1 MNSILA
7 LWTGLL
13 VAFGG
18 PVREVRIA
26 PTALTTDVVVS
37 VDGPVETRHFTMGAP
52 TRLIVDL
59 MGARQGL
66 PQEVY
71 RNISRGGIIS
81 LSSTQYS
88 DEMVRITLELEED
101 LPYQVETTPAGV
113 KISLERR
120 SGSFEPWTSGAVAEG
135 LAARSSSP
143 APVAAPAAAPQQVTQ
158 PRITVEFTETPIE
171 EILFTFAEYSGRS
184 IVSGN
189 DVTGTIS
196 AKIDSQPWDE
206 ALDVILQS
214 NGFLATELPSGIIR
228 VDNVESLS
236 NRETIEPP
244 YTRTYRINYATSEE
258 LAIAVEG
265 MLTDRGTASSAPG
278 SNALI
283 ISDVAR
289 VHRDVEELI
298 RTVDIRTPQVSIQA
312 KIIFVNRTDLDELG
326 VTYDLKDSQGNQLNL
341 VTPGAVDL
349 DGDGVIELP
358 QEQAQQGTNVVS
370 LGGSSLAALG
380 NANNRVPSP
389 SLTLLTSL
397 VVGRHTLVNFIDALE
412 SRSLSDVQAQP
423 SVTVLDNQT
432 ARIQVGERTPL
443 RVIDASA
450 GGAQGG
456 QGGGAGGGQGGG
468 GGGGGPGGAVLP
480 QATVDFEETGI
491 ILEATPHVTANNNIL
506 LELAAER
513 SAPVIGD
520 SDVGLI
526 FQTQEASSRVL
537 VRDGQTVVI
546 GGLTVTENSEIR
558 SGIPLLMDLPLIGPL
573 FRTTRKSQVQ
583 RDLIILVTPS
593 IVRDL
598 GN

>member
-1 MNSILA
+1 VEA
-7 LWTGLL
+7 R
-13 VAFGG
+13 
-18 PVREVRIA
+18 PA
-26 PTALTTDVVVS
+26 PTA
-37 VDGPVETRHFTMGAP
+37 
-52 TRLIVDL
+52 
-59 MGARQGL
+59 ARAL
-66 PQEVY
+66 
-71 RNISRGGIIS
+71 
-81 LSSTQYS
+81 
-88 DEMVRITLELEED
+88 DE
-101 LPYQVETTPAGV
+101 A
-113 KISLERR
+113 
-120 SGSFEPWTSGAVAEG
+120 
-135 LAARSSSP
+135 P
-143 APVAAPAAAPQQVTQ
+143 APQASQ

-184 IVSGN
+184 IVNGN
-189 DVTGTIS
+189 DVQGLIS
-196 AKIDSQPWDE
+196 AKIDNQPWDE

-214 NGFLATELPSGIIR
+214 NGFIATELPSGIIR
-228 VDNVESLS
+228 VDKVESLS

-244 YTRTYRINYATSEE
+244 YTRTYRINYATAEE
-258 LAIAVEG
+258 LANAVG
-265 MLTDRGTASSAPG
+265 GLLTDRGTAASAPG

-283 ISDVAR
+283 VSDVGR

-298 RTVDIRTPQVSIQA
+298 RTVDVRTPQVSIQA

-358 QEQAQQGTNVVS
+358 EEQAQQGTNVVS
-370 LGGSSLAALG
+370 LGGSSFAALG
-380 NANNRVPSP
+380 NANSRVPSP
-389 SLTLLTSL
+389 SLTLLSSL
-397 VVGRHTLVNFIDALE
+397 VIGRHTLVTFIDALQ

-450 GGAQGG
+450 GGAAGG
-456 QGGGAGGGQGGG
+456 QAGGAPGGG

-513 SAPVIGD
+513 SAPVVAE

-537 VRDGQTVVI
+537 VRDGETVVI
-546 GGLTVTENSEIR
+546 GGLTVTETSEIR
-558 SGIPLLMDLPLIGPL
+558 SGIPLLMDLPLIGGL
-573 FRTTRKSQVQ
+573 FRTTRESQVQ

>member
-13 VAFGG
+13 VAFTS

-26 PTALTTDVVVS
+26 PTALTTDVVIA
-37 VDGPVETRHFTMGAP
+37 VDGQVDTRHFTMEAP
-52 TRLIVDL
+52 TRLIIDL
-59 MGARQGL
+59 TGAQHGL
-66 PQEVY
+66 AREQY
-71 RNISRGGIIS
+71 LDIARGGIVS
-81 LSSTQYS
+81 LTSTQYS
-88 DEMVRITLELEED
+88 DDMVRLTLELDE
-101 LPYQVETTPAGV
+101 LVPYEVISTPSGV
-113 KISLERR
+113 KVSLERR
-120 SGSFEPWTSGAVAEG
+120 TGTFQPWSSGPSAQ
-135 LAARSSSP
+135 
-143 APVAAPAAAPQQVTQ
+143 AAPRSEAAPTVRPVSTETVQAQE
-158 PRITVEFTETPIE
+158 PRISVEFTETPIE
-171 EILFTFAEYSGRS
+171 EVLFTFAEYSGRS

-189 DVTGTIS
+189 AVQGAIS
-196 AKIDSQPWDE
+196 AKIDQQPWDE
-206 ALDVILQS
+206 ALDVILRS
-214 NGFLATELPSGIIR
+214 NGFVATELPSGIIR
-228 VDNVESLS
+228 VDNIESLS
-236 NRETIEPP
+236 TRETVEPP
-244 YTRTYRINYATSEE
+244 YTRTYRINYATAEE
-258 LAIAVEG
+258 LSVAVEG
-265 MLTDRGTASSAPG
+265 LTTDRGTVSAAPG

-283 ISDVAR
+283 VSDVER

-358 QEQAQQGTNVVS
+358 EEQAAQGTNVVS

-380 NANNRVPSP
+380 NANARVPSP
-389 SLTLLTSL
+389 SLTLLSSL
-397 VVGRHTLVNFIDALE
+397 VIGRHTLVTFLDALQ
-412 SRSLSDVQAQP
+412 SRNLSDIQAQP

-450 GGAQGG
+450 GGAA
-456 QGGGAGGGQGGG
+456 GGGAGGGAGAAPGA
-468 GGGGGPGGAVLP
+468 GGAGGAGGAILP

-491 ILEATPHVTANNNIL
+491 ILQATPHVTADNNIL
-506 LELAAER
+506 LELEAER
-513 SAPVIGD
+513 SAPVVAD

-537 VRDGQTVVI
+537 VRDGETVVI
-546 GGLTVTENSEIR
+546 GGLTVTETSEVR
-558 SGIPLLMDLPLIGPL
+558 SGIPLLMDLPLIGGL
-573 FRTTRKSQVQ
+573 FRTTREQQIQ
-583 RDLIILVTPS
+583 RDLIILVTPN

>member
-37 VDGPVETRHFTMGAP
+37 VDGPVEARHFTMGAP

-71 RNISRGGIIS
+71 RNISRGGIVS
-81 LSSTQYS
+81 LTSTQYS
-88 DEMVRITLELEED
+88 EDMVRITLQLEEE
-101 LPYQVETTPAGV
+101 LPYEVETTANGV

-120 SGSFEPWTSGAVAEG
+120 TGSFEPWSSGAVEPTVARA
-135 LAARSSSP
+135 AARTP
-143 APVAAPAAAPQQVTQ
+143 APTESAAQQVAQ

-189 DVTGTIS
+189 DVQATIS
-196 AKIDSQPWDE
+196 AKIDNQPWDE

-214 NGFLATELPSGIIR
+214 NGFMATEFPSGIFR

-244 YTRTYRINYATSEE
+244 YTRTYRINYATAEE
-258 LAIAVEG
+258 LAVAVEG
-265 MLTDRGTASSAPG
+265 MLTERGTASSAPG

-358 QEQAQQGTNVVS
+358 DEQAQQGTNVVS

-397 VVGRHTLVNFIDALE
+397 VVGRHTLVTFIDALE

-450 GGAQGG
+450 GGATGG
-456 QGGGAGGGQGGG
+456 QGGAGGAPGG

-513 SAPVIGD
+513 SAPVVAE

-537 VRDGQTVVI
+537 VRDGETVVI
-546 GGLTVTENSEIR
+546 GGLTVTETSEIR
-558 SGIPLLMDLPLIGPL
+558 SGIPLLMDLPLIGAL
-573 FRTTRKSQVQ
+573 FRTTRKSQIQ